1 MNASARRSSMT
12 MSTLSIEEVLLT
24 VPQGFELR
32 LEEIQ

>member
-1 MNASARRSSMT
+1 MT

>member
-1 MNASARRSSMT
+1 MT
-12 MSTLSIEEVLLT
+12 VSTLSIEEVLIT